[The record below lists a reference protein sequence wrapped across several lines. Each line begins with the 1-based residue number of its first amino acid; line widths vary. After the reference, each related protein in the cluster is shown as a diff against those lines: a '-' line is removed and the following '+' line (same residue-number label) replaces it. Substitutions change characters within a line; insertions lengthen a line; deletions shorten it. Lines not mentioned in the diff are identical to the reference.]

1 MSKKTKAIFISV
13 ISCVI
18 VIGIVFG
25 AIPLFEYWR
34 QDKKDKQDYEE
45 ILEEYTLSED
55 TADTKNADGQSEQT
69 EKSNGSG
76 YTTARTIPDF
86 EKLLHKNPDTVG
98 WIQIPGTPINHPVVH
113 SSDSQKYLD
122 YNFNGHS
129 STYGAIFSTG
139 SVKYNPPSQ
148 NITLFGHSFKRSRT
162 KMFSS
167 LVLYKDKDY
176 YNAHPLIYFETPY
189 QRGTYRIFAVFN
201 IHVPGSDFNYTQS
214 SFGSEESFLSFVQTV
229 KSMALYDTG
238 VEVGGSDEVITLS
251 TCDRAFDND
260 TGRFVVMAVRVS

>member
-1 MSKKTKAIFISV
+1 MRKTKIVFACAISITLV
-13 ISCVI
+13 V
-18 VIGIVFG
+18 GIVFG
-25 AIPLFEYWR
+25 AIPLFHSWE
-34 QDKKDKQDYEE
+34 QDMADKEEYEE
-45 ILEEYTLSED
+45 ILEEYTLQGEPVDDNGSD
-55 TADTKNADGQSEQT
+55 TETPSA
-69 EKSNGSG
+69 EKSGSAG
-76 YTTARTIPDF
+76 YATTRTIPDF
-86 EKLLHKNPDTVG
+86 EKLLRKNPDTVG

-139 SVKYNPPSQ
+139 SVEYNPPSQ

-189 QRGTYRIFAVFN
+189 QKGTYRIFAVFN
-201 IHVPGSDFNYTQS
+201 IHVPGSSFNYTQS
-214 SFGSEESFLSFVQTV
+214 SFGSEESFLSFVQAV
-229 KSMALYDTG
+229 RSMALYDTG
-238 VEVGGSDEVITLS
+238 VNVTGSDEIITLS
-251 TCDRAFDND
+251 TCDRAFDNN